1 MKKILNTKTITLIN
15 LWVAIIACTYHSIDF
30 LITGSTLTSSFSTW
44 SLLLVVWFLI
54 YMNEKSS
61 EKVEDSVGNTMK

>member
-1 MKKILNTKTITLIN
+1 MKKILNTKNITLIN
-15 LWVAIIACTYHSIDF
+15 LWIAIIACTYHCIDF
-30 LITGSTLTSSFSTW
+30 LITGNTLTMSFSTW

-61 EKVEDSVGNTMK
+61 EKVEDSVVNTEN

>member
-15 LWVAIIACTYHSIDF
+15 LRVAIIACTYHCIDF